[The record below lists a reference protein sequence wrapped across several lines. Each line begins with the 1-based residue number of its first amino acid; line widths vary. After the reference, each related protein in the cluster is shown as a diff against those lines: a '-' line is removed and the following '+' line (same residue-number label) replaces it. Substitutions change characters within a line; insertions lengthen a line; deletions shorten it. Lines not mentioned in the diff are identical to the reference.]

1 VTGSPTRLV
10 TFRTGDDVGV
20 GELQEDRA
28 RVLAAPPWSTGWPAR
43 LGSRPASSTA
53 ARTSSCSP
61 VPHPSFR
68 SPDEGEVP
76 LSAGHEA

>member
-20 GELQEDRA
+20 GELQEDRV
-28 RVLAAPPWSTGWPAR
+28 RVLAAPTMVDWLAGEAR
-43 LGSRPASSTA
+43 LATRVEHGREDVELLARPQ
-53 ARTSSCSP
+53 P
-61 VPHPSFR
+61 PFR
-68 SPDEGEVP
+68 SPDEGEVR